1 MWVDCRSSGR
11 LWNCSTWFL
20 IPPSQIL
27 ARSLPPIPICS
38 CSCLWPIPTCD
49 SYQRIKANLHQNQN
63 HWTNLAICNMS
74 FSTDDALA
82 PAFHW
87 AILAQSEKQ
96 QGHMVQTNKY
106 KEKHIDTQRHLQL
119 SRHVV
124 GSFLV
129 DLARPTGAQNQEN
142 RNKER
147 ENATVE
153 LGTYARFPK
162 EISRVNLASD
172 IKLPCCLSQREY
184 GIL

>member
-1 MWVDCRSSGR
+1 
-11 LWNCSTWFL
+11 
-20 IPPSQIL
+20 
-27 ARSLPPIPICS
+27 
-38 CSCLWPIPTCD
+38 
-49 SYQRIKANLHQNQN
+49 
-63 HWTNLAICNMS
+63 
-74 FSTDDALA
+74 
-82 PAFHW
+82 
-87 AILAQSEKQ
+87 
-96 QGHMVQTNKY
+96 MVQTNKY

-172 IKLPCCLSQREY
+172 IKLPCCLSPSWNMAFYNTY
-184 GIL
+184 GMLMPLF